1 MTDRAQQPLETVAA
15 KLRATFDA
23 SFADQQAPRAG
34 AEVDVLAIRVSG
46 HGYALRLSEVR
57 AVHAERQLTAVPSP
71 QPALLG
77 LVGVRGLVVP
87 IYDLRL
93 LLGYG
98 AGPAPRWLALA
109 RAASPIGFAFEAF
122 EAHWR
127 LPLSAVVT
135 GLAGAGSVGGGVGEA
150 REPLRQSNRFAPGS
164 VKTDAGPRP
173 LLHLPSLIESVTD
186 HAPPSREHAREEPR

>member
-1 MTDRAQQPLETVAA
+1 MTDATNELATTAA

-23 SFADQQAPRAG
+23 AFAVQQAAG
-34 AEVDVLAIRVSG
+34 AGSEVDVLAIRVAG
-46 HGYALRLSEVR
+46 HGYALRLSEVL
-57 AVHAERQLTAVPSP
+57 AVHAERQLTPLPSP
-71 QPALLG
+71 VPALLG

-98 AGPAPRWLALA
+98 AGPAPRWLSLA

-127 LPLSAVVT
+127 LPLSAIIT
-135 GLAGAGSVGGGVGEA
+135 GVADEA
-150 REPLRQSNRFAPGS
+150 EGNRFARGS
-164 VKTDAGPRP
+164 VKSDAGPRP
-173 LLHLPSLIESVTD
+173 LLHLPSLIESVTK
-186 HAPPSREHAREEPR
+186 HTRPSSERAREERR

>member
-1 MTDRAQQPLETVAA
+1 MTDRAQELQTAAA

-23 SFADQQAPRAG
+23 GFAVQQAAGAG
-34 AEVDVLAIRVSG
+34 AEVDMLAIRVAG
-46 HGYALRLSEVR
+46 HGYALRLSEVL
-57 AVHAERQLTAVPSP
+57 AVHAERPLTPVPSP
-71 QPALLG
+71 VPALLG
-77 LVGVRGLVVP
+77 LVGVRGLVVA

-127 LPLSAVVT
+127 LPLGAVVT
-135 GLAGAGSVGGGVGEA
+135 GMAGEDHG
-150 REPLRQSNRFAPGS
+150 NRFARGS

-173 LLHLPSLIESVTD
+173 LLHLPSLIESVTK
-186 HAPPSREHAREEPR
+186 HARPSSERAREETR

>member
-1 MTDRAQQPLETVAA
+1 MSNPTHPLETTAA
-15 KLRATFDA
+15 KLRTTFDA
-23 SFADQQAPRAG
+23 SFAAPQATGAG
-34 AEVDVLAIRVSG
+34 AHVDVLAIRVTG
-46 HGYALRLSEVR
+46 DGYALRLSEVR
-57 AVHAERQLTAVPSP
+57 AVHAERHLTPVPSP
-71 QPALLG
+71 HPALLG

-135 GLAGAGSVGGGVGEA
+135 ETAGVGHG
-150 REPLRQSNRFAPGS
+150 NRFAPGS
-164 VKTDAGPRP
+164 VKTDTGPRP
-173 LLHLPSLIESVTD
+173 LLHLPSLIESVTKQ
-186 HAPPSREHAREEPR
+186 ARPSSERAREEPR

>member
-1 MTDRAQQPLETVAA
+1 MTDRAEQPLETVAA

-23 SFADQQAPRAG
+23 SFAAQQAPGAS
-34 AEVDVLAIRVSG
+34 AEVDALAIRVSG
-46 HGYALRLSEVR
+46 HGYTLRLSEVR
-57 AVHAERQLTAVPSP
+57 AVYADRRLTAVPSP

-127 LPLSAVVT
+127 LPLSAVVA
-135 GLAGAGSVGGGVGEA
+135 GLAGEG
-150 REPLRQSNRFAPGS
+150 QSHRFAPGS

-173 LLHLPSLIESVTD
+173 LLHLPSLIESVTK